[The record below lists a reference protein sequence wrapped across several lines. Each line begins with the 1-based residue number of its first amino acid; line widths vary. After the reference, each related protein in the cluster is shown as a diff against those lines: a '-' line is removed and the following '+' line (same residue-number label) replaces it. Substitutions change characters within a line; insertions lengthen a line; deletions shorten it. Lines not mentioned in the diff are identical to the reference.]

1 MMCINTKHDTKKA
14 TTTNT
19 RRQIKKRKMKKKTT
33 KNFDNM
39 FNSKAIACLLLNKMQ
54 SLFNNY
60 FLIFLQVIST
70 YLKCDT

>member
-19 RRQIKKRKMKKKTT
+19 RRQIKKRKMKKTTT

-39 FNSKAIACLLLNKMQ
+39 FNSKAIACLPLNKMQ

-60 FLIFLQVIST
+60 FLIFLPVIST

>member
-1 MMCINTKHDTKKA
+1 MI
-14 TTTNT
+14 
-19 RRQIKKRKMKKKTT
+19 RKKRQQQIQEGKLKNEKWKTKTT

-39 FNSKAIACLLLNKMQ
+39 FNSKAIACLPLNKMQ

-60 FLIFLQVIST
+60 FLIFLPVIST